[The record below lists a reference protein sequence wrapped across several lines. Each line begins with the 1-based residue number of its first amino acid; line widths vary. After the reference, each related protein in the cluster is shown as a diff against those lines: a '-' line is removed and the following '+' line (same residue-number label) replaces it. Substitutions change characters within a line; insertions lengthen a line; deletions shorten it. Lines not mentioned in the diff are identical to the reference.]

1 LAVTVV
7 YTQFIVLLMATSAPP
22 EKANWN
28 EAETA
33 TLVEYLWEHRSEAG
47 DGGTFKDVT
56 MRAAAEHIADKH
68 TAGPIKLLKHCK
80 TKWTGVSHQPC

>member
-1 LAVTVV
+1 MAVTVI
-7 YTQFIVLLMATSAPP
+7 YTQFIVLLMATSTQQ
-22 EKANWN
+22 EKVNWN

-33 TLVEYLWEHRSEAG
+33 TFVGYLWEHRSEAG
-47 DGGTFKDVT
+47 DRGSFKDVT

-80 TKWTGVSHQPC
+80 TKWASVSPPC